1 MILSMYSCSHSGI
14 PLVSRGVC
22 SCSILYEPREYSKS
36 VLDERREA
44 SMHQPFSLPAGNR
57 VNNRRQPYALLLLGV
72 VFLFIAWLGILNPYA
87 VGVLLF
93 SLGMLAGAPLNPR
106 RFLSAGWLT
115 TSLGVATFLMF
126 RNYLPASQILAA
138 HLLTIGLGLL
148 GIAWMAQRGYTSRGE
163 LTPGLFVVGVG
174 VTEFLQAAHLTPSA
188 LVPFALSL
196 WLPGSGLFVLGL
208 VALVTSGSISINAKR
223 HQADHMETQVH
234 SGKAPLDPGK
244 DCTRR

>member
-1 MILSMYSCSHSGI
+1 
-14 PLVSRGVC
+14 
-22 SCSILYEPREYSKS
+22 
-36 VLDERREA
+36 
-44 SMHQPFSLPAGNR
+44 MHQPFSLPAGNR
-57 VNNRRQPYALLLLGV
+57 VNNRRQAYALLLLGV

-87 VGVLLF
+87 LGVVLF
-93 SLGMLAGAPLNPR
+93 GLGMLAGAPLNPR
-106 RFLSAGWLT
+106 RYLSAGWLT

-126 RNYLPASQILAA
+126 RNYIPASQILTA
-138 HLLTIGLGLL
+138 HLLAIGLGLL

-174 VTEFLQAAHLTPSA
+174 VTEFLQAAHLTPSP

-208 VALVTSGSISINAKR
+208 VALMTSGSISINAKR
-223 HQADHMETQVH
+223 HRADHMETHVH
-234 SGKAPLDPGK
+234 SGKAPLYPGK

>member
-1 MILSMYSCSHSGI
+1 LSIEAHALAPSCTNRI
-14 PLVSRGVC
+14 
-22 SCSILYEPREYSKS
+22 EYSRS

-57 VNNRRQPYALLLLGV
+57 VKNRRQAYALLLLGV

-87 VGVLLF
+87 VGVVLF
-93 SLGMLAGAPLNPR
+93 GLGMLAVAPLNPR
-106 RFLSAGWLT
+106 RYLSAGWLT

-126 RNYLPASQILAA
+126 RNYIPASQVLTA
-138 HLLTIGLGLL
+138 HLLAIGLGLL

-174 VTEFLQAAHLTPSA
+174 VTEFLQAAHLTPSP

-208 VALVTSGSISINAKR
+208 VALVTSGSISINAER
-223 HQADHMETQVH
+223 HQADHVH
-234 SGKAPLDPGK
+234 SGKAPLDPAK
-244 DCTRR
+244 DCTRP